1 VLDRMNM
8 AGGDAESLETRGV
21 TVAFAGL
28 VALEDVNLRL
38 GRGEILG
45 LIGANGAGKT
55 TLVNVITGYQR
66 VKAGAVNL
74 DGRDITGLPPH
85 KRARLGLGRT
95 FQAGRLFSRLSVR
108 ENVEAAAVG
117 VGMRRTAARTKAREV
132 MEITRLSHL
141 AEMRSG
147 ALPYGEERRVAIA
160 RALASSPRYLAVDEP
175 AAGLNEAES
184 ERLLELIAE
193 MREREGLG
201 ILLIEHDV
209 GLVMRLCDRV
219 QVLAG
224 GRTIALGTPDEV
236 QRDPNV
242 IAAYLGTRRMTADA

>member
-1 VLDRMNM
+1 
-8 AGGDAESLETRGV
+8 
-21 TVAFAGL
+21 
-28 VALEDVNLRL
+28 
-38 GRGEILG
+38 
-45 LIGANGAGKT
+45 
-55 TLVNVITGYQR
+55 
-66 VKAGAVNL
+66 
-74 DGRDITGLPPH
+74 
-85 KRARLGLGRT
+85 
-95 FQAGRLFSRLSVR
+95 
-108 ENVEAAAVG
+108 
-117 VGMRRTAARTKAREV
+117 MRRTAARTKAREV